1 MAKDTFN
8 NIRLGI
14 FVIAG
19 LFLFT
24 AAVYTVGARQSKF
37 GEQYHLDALFNN
49 ASGLQVGHNVRYNG
63 IKVGS
68 VEDIIFINDSTLRV
82 KMLLRKDLKQLIRR
96 NAVASI
102 GTEGLVGDVV
112 INIKPGDGNE
122 PLAKDGNTLP
132 SLKRPD
138 GAQMMETL
146 GGTNENIAMLS
157 HKLLEIS
164 TKLNEG
170 DGTLPMLLRDSM
182 MAAEFLSSLRNLHL
196 ASENLNAISLSL
208 QAEMQAIGKGQ
219 GTLGYLLHDQTLPKQ
234 VESLVTRLDSTLVVQ
249 TAPILQNLQ
258 RSSED
263 IAASS
268 TAMKSA
274 IEAINKEG
282 GMANALLRDTA
293 ATADLLKALDNLN
306 QGATR
311 FNENMEALKH
321 NFLFKRYFKK
331 LEKEKRKKG

>member
-1 MAKDTFN
+1 
-8 NIRLGI
+8 
-14 FVIAG
+14 
-19 LFLFT
+19 
-24 AAVYTVGARQSKF
+24 
-37 GEQYHLDALFNN
+37 
-49 ASGLQVGHNVRYNG
+49 
-63 IKVGS
+63 
-68 VEDIIFINDSTLRV
+68 
-82 KMLLRKDLKQLIRR
+82 MLLSKDLKQLIRR

-112 INIKPGDGNE
+112 INIKPGEGNE
-122 PLAKDGNTLP
+122 PLAKDGDTLP

-170 DGTLPMLLRDSM
+170 DGTLPMLLRDSV
-182 MAAEFLSSLRNLHL
+182 MAAEFISSIRNLRL
-196 ASENLNAISLSL
+196 VTENLNAISLSL
-208 QAEMQAIGKGQ
+208 RAEMQAVGKGQ
-219 GTLGYLLHDQTLPKQ
+219 GTMGYLLHDQTIPRQ
-234 VESLVTRLDSTLVVQ
+234 VESLLTRLDSTLVVQ
-249 TAPILQNLQ
+249 TAPILLNLQ

-263 IAASS
+263 IATSS
-268 TAMKSA
+268 AAMKSA

-293 ATADLLKALDNLN
+293 ATTDLLKALDNLN
-306 QGATR
+306 QGTAR